1 MHTSTQLGPY
11 RHCKPQAESAAQRT
25 HVCACTVKGSAALQG
40 ARAVHMPMGVAVR
53 MEAKDTAAVRP
64 HNAGR
69 QQLRLFRIAVAFMC
83 IVRRTVRFVA
93 TQGTRGA
100 SHIACQGIQ
109 V

>member
-11 RHCKPQAESAAQRT
+11 GHCNPKQSQPHSALM
-25 HVCACTVKGSAALQG
+25 KGSAALQG
-40 ARAVHMPMGVAVR
+40 TRAVHMPMGVAVR

-83 IVRRTVRFVA
+83 IVRRTGRFVA

-100 SHIACQGIQ
+100 SDIACQGIQ